1 MGLKLHALG
10 FVLDEADARSRL
22 VMRMSVRF
30 MTFDRAGAGFR
41 YRSTQSCVVWQH
53 KLH

>member
-1 MGLKLHALG
+1 MGLK
-10 FVLDEADARSRL
+10 L

-41 YRSTQSCVVWQH
+41 YRSTQSCVAAQVA
-53 KLH
+53 LEIAILSCFCAA